1 MRRGI
6 NRYIYLYLKPFKENI
21 NKHLCL
27 YLQIL
32 FKIVTT
38 MKISFQQIFPL
49 FAAFLFS
56 SETSANFFFGNVV
69 GNNGVNSI
77 NKNVRFRYPP
87 RTQNFM
93 AKQNFQ
99 LGQILSKTTTKTPNK
114 SSKNSSKN
122 QRKNKKPKILMKSKG
137 LLLNNNQHFKTTF
150 KNVFGFKTVF
160 LRKKF
165 FLVYRSLKK

>member
-1 MRRGI
+1 
-6 NRYIYLYLKPFKENI
+6 
-21 NKHLCL
+21 
-27 YLQIL
+27 
-32 FKIVTT
+32 
-38 MKISFQQIFPL
+38 MKISFEQIFSL

-99 LGQILSKTTTKTPNK
+99 FGQILSKTTSKT
-114 SSKNSSKN
+114 SKNSSKN

-150 KNVFGFKTVF
+150 KNVFGFKTSIKGLKF
-160 LRKKF
+160 TPTDIKKYTGKLTKSRRQTF
-165 FLVYRSLKK
+165 KWAPNGPISDYLMQSPRI